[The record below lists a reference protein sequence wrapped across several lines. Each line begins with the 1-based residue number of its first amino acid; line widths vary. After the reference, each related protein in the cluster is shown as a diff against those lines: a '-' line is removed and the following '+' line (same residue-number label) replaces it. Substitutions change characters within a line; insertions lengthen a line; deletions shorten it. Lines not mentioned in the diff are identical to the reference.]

1 MKRTKWSIDDY
12 MSCPEKAVEILL
24 SAVEECK
31 KRTPKDIEFLLIICN
46 DIARVANK
54 KGWLDDYKARISGK

>member
-1 MKRTKWSIDDY
+1 

-31 KRTPKDIEFLLIICN
+31 KRTPKDVEFLLIICN

-54 KGWLDDYKARISGK
+54 RGWLDDYKARISGK